1 MTSEHLKTT
10 IIIGDSRRMDELRD
24 ESIHLI
30 ITSPPYWQL
39 KDYGNGSQIGF
50 NDSYEDYINNLNL
63 VWKECYRVLHKGCRL
78 CVNIG
83 DQFARSVYYG
93 RYKVI
98 PIREEIIKFCETIGF
113 DYMGAIIWQKV
124 TTCNTTGGATIMG
137 SFPYP
142 RNGIIK
148 LDYEFI
154 LIFRKLGD
162 SPKVSRDIREKSKL
176 TIEEWNEYFYGHWN
190 FSGERQ
196 DKHLAMFP
204 EELPKRLIK
213 MFSFVGDT
221 VLDPFL
227 GSGTTCLAAKNLGR
241 NSVGYEIN
249 EDFLPTIK
257 EKLNIRPSASKNLKD
272 VIPAC
277 RSRML
282 SGLKKDAGQ
291 AGMTKQMFHRP
302 AKEFISKTTF
312 SSFHGLTG
320 PECFRDRK
328 TLDARLKTSGRTY
341 KDVVYAVTNDRI
353 SNCRSINKQHA
364 DIEIIIQQK
373 KDIDFK
379 KEIYAL
385 PYIFKDPVR
394 FDKKIDPKKLRF
406 GSRIDNED
414 SQRETYYS
422 VKDVVSPEIL
432 ILDNDLRVRLIG
444 VKEIKSFNGEALQ
457 FLNKKLR
464 GEKVFLKF
472 DALKHDEKGNLLCYL
487 YLKNKTFIN
496 AHLIRNKL
504 AQVDTS
510 HNFKY
515 KSKFIG
521 LQNNKETVR

>member
-1 MTSEHLKTT
+1 MKEKLFKHT
-10 IIIGDSRRMDELRD
+10 IIIGDSRRMEELKD
-24 ESIHLI
+24 ESVHLI

-154 LIFRKLGD
+154 LIFKKLGD
-162 SPKVSRDIREKSKL
+162 PPKVGREIREKSKL
-176 TIEEWNEYFYGHWN
+176 TLKEWNEYFYGHWN

-196 DKHLAMFP
+196 DNHLAMFP

-221 VLDPFL
+221 VLDLFL
-227 GSGTTCLAAKNLGR
+227 GSGTTCLAARNLNR
-241 NSVGYEIN
+241 NSIGYEIS
-249 EDFLPTIK
+249 EDFLPIIK
-257 EKLNIRPSASKNLKD
+257 DKLNISKHNED
-272 VIPAC
+272 
-277 RSRML
+277 
-282 SGLKKDAGQ
+282 
-291 AGMTKQMFHRP
+291 F
-302 AKEFISKTTF
+302 
-312 SSFHGLTG
+312 
-320 PECFRDRK
+320 
-328 TLDARLKTSGRTY
+328 
-341 KDVVYAVTNDRI
+341 
-353 SNCRSINKQHA
+353 
-364 DIEIIIQQK
+364 EIIFQK
-373 KDIDFK
+373 RKAIDFK
-379 KEIYAL
+379 KEINKLSYV
-385 PYIFKDPVR
+385 FKDPVR
-394 FDKKIDPKKLRF
+394 FDKKIDPRKLRF
-406 GSRIDNED
+406 GSKIDN
-414 SQRETYYS
+414 SAHQRETYYS
-422 VKDVVSPEIL
+422 VKRIISPEL
-432 ILDNDLRVRLIG
+432 VVLNNDLKVRLIG
-444 VKEIKSFNGEALQ
+444 IKEKEEKNGQALQ
-457 FLNKKLR
+457 FMQRQLKGQKI
-464 GEKVFLKF
+464 FLKF
-472 DALKHDEKGNLLCYL
+472 DNTKYDSEGNLLCYL

-496 AHLIRNKL
+496 AHLIKNQL

-510 HNFKY
+510 FSFKY
-515 KSKFIG
+515 RKKFIY
-521 LQNNKETVR
+521 LQNNNHKEALG